1 MNEKVVFDFLN
12 SNNINYQLFKHQPV
26 FKAEDKPVLIDSPD
40 IDVMPG
46 LQSKTLF
53 LKDKKTGAFF
63 LVSVPEQ
70 KRVDLKALSDLLGCN
85 RFTFGKEEELLET
98 LKLTPG
104 SVTPFGLIFDVQKK
118 VTFVLD
124 EEFLKATA
132 VTFHPMRNDMTVA
145 LAPQDFL
152 KSMEKIEHQP
162 KIIQI
167 PTSIQN
173 EIFL

>member
-1 MNEKVVFDFLN
+1 MNEKVVFDFLE
-12 SNNINYQLFKHQPV
+12 NNQIKYQLFKHQPV
-26 FKAEDKPVLIDSPD
+26 FKAEDKPVLIDSPG
-40 IDVMPG
+40 IDVIPG

-85 RFTFGKEEELLET
+85 RFSFGKEEELLEI

-104 SVTPFGLIFDVQKK
+104 SVTPFGLLFDDQKK

-124 EEFLKATA
+124 EEFLKACA

-152 KSMEKIEHQP
+152 KCMEKIEHQP

-167 PTSIQN
+167 PTQK
-173 EIFL
+173 

>member
-12 SNNINYQLFKHQPV
+12 SNNIKYQLFKHQPV
-26 FKAEDKPVLIDSPD
+26 FKAEDKPVLIDSPGV
-40 IDVMPG
+40 DVIPG

-63 LVSVPEQ
+63 LVSVAEQ
-70 KRVDLKALSDLLGCN
+70 KKVDLKALSDLLDCN
-85 RFTFGKEEELLET
+85 RFTFAKEEELLEI

-104 SVTPFGLIFDVQKK
+104 SVTPFGLLFDVQKK

-124 EEFLKATA
+124 EEFLQ
-132 VTFHPMRNDMTVA
+132 VSLITFHPMRNDMTVA

-152 KSMEKIEHQP
+152 ICMEKIGHQP
-162 KIIQI
+162 KIIQV
-167 PTSIQN
+167 PIQG
-173 EIFL
+173 